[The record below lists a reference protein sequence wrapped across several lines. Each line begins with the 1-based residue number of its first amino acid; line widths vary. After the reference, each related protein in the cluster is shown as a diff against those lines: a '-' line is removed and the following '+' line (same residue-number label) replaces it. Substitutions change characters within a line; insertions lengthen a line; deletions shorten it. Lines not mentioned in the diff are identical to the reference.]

1 MSVGLKGAYW
11 PIVCRSFLIF
21 VCGMAVNELLCG
33 RVWSG
38 GGGWVLLLNVS
49 RDSGSIVAGL

>member
-1 MSVGLKGAYW
+1 ML
-11 PIVCRSFLIF
+11 

-49 RDSGSIVAGL
+49 RDSGSMEVGL